1 MSSNPKGR
9 VASPMNLITDDL
21 LLESYYAAVK
31 LRLDPD
37 FIRMLAIEMM
47 RRNMK
52 PSALRIGA

>member
-1 MSSNPKGR
+1 
-9 VASPMNLITDDL
+9 MNAMTDDL

-47 RRNMK
+47 RRNIK
-52 PSALRIGA
+52 PAALRIGA